1 MSSLFFAY
9 QNASMQKA
17 QRWAPATLTA
27 SETVQYF
34 SLMNKK
40 FQQNL

>member
-1 MSSLFFAY
+1 MSSLFFAP
-9 QNASMQKA
+9 QNALMQKA

-27 SETVQYF
+27 PETVQYF

-40 FQQNL
+40 FQ